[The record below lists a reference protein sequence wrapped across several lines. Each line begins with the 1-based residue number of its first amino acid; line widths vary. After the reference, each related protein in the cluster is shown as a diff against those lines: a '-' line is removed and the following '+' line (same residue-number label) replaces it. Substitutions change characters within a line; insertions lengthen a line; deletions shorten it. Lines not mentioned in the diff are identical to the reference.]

1 MWNLILMLACDVAV
15 LVLGWWVRRRFPKVP
30 NWALLATGTF
40 LVVAVIPLA
49 AFETWRHLVL
59 VELWFSLAHHP
70 FVWLVFV
77 VFGAAGVL
85 VLYLQHRTHLKAI
98 AKLRAQVATEQH
110 QSTPSAAVDYIGACG
125 IVDAYIQP
133 ATRDMRDHVR
143 LTVRHDFIKR
153 FDKVTGAKLD
163 EYQYN
168 HALLHQWM
176 QSNAARFLIDHRG
189 EML

>member
-30 NWALLATGTF
+30 NWALLATATF
-40 LVVAVIPLA
+40 LVVGVIPLA
-49 AFETWRHLVL
+49 AFETWRHLVS
-59 VELWFSLAHHP
+59 VKLWFSLAHHP

-85 VLYLQHRTHLKAI
+85 VLHLQHRTHLKAI

-110 QSTPSAAVDYIGACG
+110 QSTPSAAVDYIGACE

-133 ATRDMRDHVR
+133 ATRDMRDPVR
-143 LTVRHDFIKR
+143 LAVRHDFIKR
-153 FDKVTGAKLD
+153 FDKVTGAKLG
-163 EYQYN
+163 EAQYN
-168 HALLHQWM
+168 RALLHQWI
-176 QSNAARFLIDHRG
+176 QSNAARFLLDHRG